1 MKRTPMK
8 RTAFKRGPT
17 PPRKTPAHFSET
29 EISPDAP
36 MQVMSGSTVLPL
48 RRGTYAGTT
57 AAAQPKEPHTVNPH
71 LRNLARGENCTGQRY
86 GSYCHCDPATT
97 VLAHTNTQAD
107 AKGMGYKAHDHM
119 AAFLGS
125 DCHAW
130 LDQGNGTAAERAA
143 FMAAAQERT
152 RERWAQIASDPMA
165 RPWKRAAAQWALDQL
180 KEKA

>member
-1 MKRTPMK
+1 M
-8 RTAFKRGPT
+8 AQLS
-17 PPRKTPAHFSET
+17 PAT
-29 EISPDAP
+29 
-36 MQVMSGSTVLPL
+36 
-48 RRGTYAGTT
+48 RRASYAGTT
-57 AAAQPKEPHTVNPH
+57 TQAIPKEPHTVNPH
-71 LRNLARGENCTGQRY
+71 LRNLARGENCTGLRY

-119 AAFLGS
+119 GAFLGF

-130 LDQGNGTAAERAA
+130 LDQGNGTADERAA

-165 RPWKRAAAQWALDQL
+165 ARGSARPRSGHSINSRRHTHEAPARSANPCRTWRSPTSTARSATWPRRGLWPSSA
-180 KEKA
+180 

>member
-1 MKRTPMK
+1 MKRGTPLK
-8 RTAFKRGPT
+8 RTAFKRKHEPAV
-17 PPRKTPAHFSET
+17 PRSERPMAQLSPATRPAS
-29 EISPDAP
+29 
-36 MQVMSGSTVLPL
+36 
-48 RRGTYAGTT
+48 YAGTT
-57 AAAQPKEPHTVNPH
+57 TQAIPKEPHTVNPH
-71 LRNLARGENCTGQRY
+71 LRNLARGENCTGLRY

-119 AAFLGS
+119 GAFLGF

-130 LDQGNGTAAERAA
+130 LDQGDGTADERAA

-152 RERWAQIASDPMA
+152 RERWAQIASDPKA

-180 KEKA
+180 KEHA